1 MFHLK
6 RNPNRDNMP
15 FHRAVRNDRGEV
27 VRMYEFPVN
36 IAVAVED
43 RDLPAMAADIQAN
56 ILAICDDA
64 GRPLEKL
71 PTKVLQRKLKK
82 CLEAPSTKAAWTR
95 GKEIPGAD
103 DPAPP
108 VDDKTA
114 VAAPGEAE
122 DENDEDVDD
131 DELGDDDLDDD
142 ELGDQAGDEAAAESL
157 VAGGTPG
164 SEPAAASGE
173 AATAAAANAGVLDQ
187 KATGA

>member
-6 RNPNRDNMP
+6 RIPTRDNMP

-71 PTKVLQRKLKK
+71 PTKVLQRM
-82 CLEAPSTKAAWTR
+82 
-95 GKEIPGAD
+95 D
-103 DPAPP
+103 
-108 VDDKTA
+108 
-114 VAAPGEAE
+114 
-122 DENDEDVDD
+122 
-131 DELGDDDLDDD
+131 
-142 ELGDQAGDEAAAESL
+142 
-157 VAGGTPG
+157 
-164 SEPAAASGE
+164 SGE
-173 AATAAAANAGVLDQ
+173 ASNDGPTHASAAGGGSGVADAQLAAVRRQSSTAADHRQRLDTIHLSGAIARAGRGLYRPLGRICT
-187 KATGA
+187 ARGARGQRAEASAV